1 MSERD
6 EDVPT
11 RSLSCR
17 VWSTNDRKPGT
28 LSARMWCTSDPRPN
42 SLSARAWS
50 TSPARDRFTP
60 KEAARRAR
68 LHADNIHP
76 VTKRFSASWKPAPTG
91 DPRAQARSRW
101 RPGSQRAKKAGGKR
115 SYFKTV
121 AARVNAAKGGK
132 SRSSRKGEAARINGR
147 KGGRPRTMTTPG
159 AR

>member
-1 MSERD
+1 MSEREED
-6 EDVPT
+6 EPT

-17 VWSTNDRKPGT
+17 VWST
-28 LSARMWCTSDPRPN
+28 
-42 SLSARAWS
+42 
-50 TSPARDRFTP
+50 SPARDQMSP

-101 RPGSQRAKKAGGKR
+101 RPGSQRAKKAGAKR

-121 AARVNAAKGGK
+121 AARANAAKGGK
-132 SRSSRKGEAARINGR
+132 SRSSRKVEAARINGR
-147 KGGRPRTMTTPG
+147 RGGRPRKTITPG